1 MRATGDRTKA
11 PTGGPDPCS
20 VSARITEEPIQT
32 DRLLDLGSRADGAL
46 LLFVG
51 RVRDHNDGRSV
62 ARIRYE
68 AYAEM
73 AERELEAILREAA
86 DRCEVTRIE
95 AVHRTGELEIGEA
108 SVAIAVAS
116 PHRAAAFEASRYV
129 IEEIKKRLPVWKR
142 EAYAD
147 GSDAWVRAASDGPPR

>member
-1 MRATGDRTKA
+1 MKATGDRTKA
-11 PTGGPDPCS
+11 PTGDPDPCS

-62 ARIRYE
+62 ARLRYE

-147 GSDAWVRAASDGPPR
+147 GSDAWVHAASEGPPR

>member
-1 MRATGDRTKA
+1 MKASGDRTRTPA
-11 PTGGPDPCS
+11 GDRDPCS
-20 VSARITEEPIQT
+20 VSARITEKPIQAEQ
-32 DRLLDLGSRADGAL
+32 LLDLGSRADGAL

-51 RVRDHNDGRSV
+51 RVRDHNDGRPV
-62 ARIRYE
+62 ARLRYE
-68 AYAEM
+68 AYTEM

-86 DRCEVTRIE
+86 DRCEATRIE
-95 AVHRTGELEIGEA
+95 AVHRTGTLEIGEA

-147 GSDAWVRAASDGPPR
+147 GSDAWVRAASEGPPR